1 MEKDQQSIINKSACD
16 AIKQLAHDIRSPLG
30 SLLMYVELSGQVPKE
45 GQDFMLRLLG
55 RISGIL
61 NTSTQKYSDNQHN
74 INFECNESVVASEVI
89 LAIIA
94 EKSVE
99 YHDKQVQFEHHF
111 TQEGELASIKINQS
125 DLERMIS
132 NLINNAVEACDGID
146 GIVGINLS
154 KIDNHVRIAITD
166 NGKGMPL
173 EIAQKIENNKI
184 VTYGKKGGQGF
195 GFKHIRETLANCDGE
210 LSIESE
216 PLQSTTIT
224 LIFPQA

>member
-1 MEKDQQSIINKSACD
+1 MEKDQLSIINKSACD
-16 AIKQLAHDIRSPLG
+16 AIKQLVHDIRSPLG

-55 RISGIL
+55 RISGVL
-61 NTSTQKYSDNQHN
+61 NTSIQKYSDNQHN
-74 INFECNESVVASEVI
+74 INLECNESVIASEVI

-99 YHDKQVQFEHHF
+99 YHDKPVQFEHHF

-146 GIVGINLS
+146 GVVGINLS

-166 NGKGMPL
+166 NGKGIPP
-173 EIAQKIENNKI
+173 EVAQKIGDNQM
-184 VTYGKKGGQGF
+184 VTYGKKDGQGF
-195 GFKHIRETLANCDGE
+195 GFKHIRETLANCSGE
-210 LSIESE
+210 LLIESE
-216 PLQSTTIT
+216 QSRPTTIT
-224 LIFPQA
+224 LTFPQA